1 MKVRNVLSILLLVAV
16 LATACAPAATE
27 VPAATDVPAAAAT
40 DAPAAV
46 ATEAP
51 AAVATEVPVA
61 EGWTF
66 PTEDVTIEI
75 WWHEYGPFTAYM
87 EEMIPKYMELHPNI
101 TVNVTKVS
109 SADLNQKLSAAIAT
123 GTGPDILDQDASYY
137 VQYYEKGV
145 LEPLN
150 LDVWGVDSYD
160 DIINTYL
167 PGGAEAGIFDGKIY
181 ALPYQGN
188 SMSLWISNKLFEA
201 AGLDPV
207 ADAPKTWEDM
217 ISICPQLKIVDG
229 NVTVQKAFDFPYH
242 SARWQLQQF
251 QPITEQFGGELLSAD
266 GKTAGLNSPAAVN
279 ALTLWKRVT
288 DACGDPQTTMNT
300 GSNPNQDFID
310 GRLAMWITGPWATPQ
325 ISASEFVGDQFTVV
339 GLPQVDPANPHTMVY
354 GWEWAVNADRPEI
367 NKQVAWDL
375 IKFVLASPEEWL
387 AKAGFVQPVQ
397 GLLDT
402 ETAKTFP
409 FLEAHMTDV
418 GTATWYIRS
427 ANVNEIS
434 LAVGAAIESVVYDN
448 ADPQTALD
456 AAQAEVENILK

>member
-1 MKVRNVLSILLLVAV
+1 MKGSNLLAVLLLIAV
-16 LATACAPAATE
+16 LVTACAPKTAVVPTEPAVVEQPTVVEKPAATE
-27 VPAATDVPAAAAT
+27 VPV
-40 DAPAAV
+40 
-46 ATEAP
+46 EAS
-51 AAVATEVPVA
+51 
-61 EGWTF
+61 WTF
-66 PTEDVTIEI
+66 PTENVTLEI

-150 LDVWGVDSYD
+150 LDVWGAKSYGD
-160 DIINTYL
+160 VIENYL
-167 PGGAEAGIFDGKIY
+167 PGGADAGIFDGKIY
-181 ALPYQGN
+181 SLPYQGN
-188 SMSLWISNKLFEA
+188 SMSLWISNKLFVA

-207 ADAPKTWEDM
+207 KDAPKTWEDM
-217 ISICPQLKIVDG
+217 INICPKLKIVDG
-229 NVTVQKAFDFPYH
+229 NVTKQKAFDFPYH

-251 QPITEQFGGELLSAD
+251 QPLTEQFGGELLSAD
-266 GKTAGLNSPAAVN
+266 GKTVALNSPAAVS

-325 ISASEFVGDQFTVV
+325 ITASEFVGDQFTVV
-339 GLPQVDPANPHTMVY
+339 GLPQVDPTNPRTMVY

-367 NKQVAWDL
+367 NKQVAWDF

-387 AKAGFVQPVQ
+387 AKAGFVQPVK
-397 GLLDT
+397 GLLET

-409 FLEAHMTDV
+409 FLSVHLKDV
-418 GTATWYIRS
+418 ETATWYIRS
-427 ANVNEIS
+427 GKVNEIS
-434 LAVGAAIESVVYDN
+434 LAVGAAIEAVVYDN
-448 ADPQTALD
+448 VNPQTALD
-456 AAQAEVENILK
+456 AAQAEAENALK

>member
-1 MKVRNVLSILLLVAV
+1 MKGRNLLAMLLLIAV
-16 LATACAPAATE
+16 LITACAPAAPE
-27 VPAATDVPAAAAT
+27 E
-40 DAPAAV
+40 PAAV
-46 ATEAP
+46 EEPTAVEEP
-51 AAVATEVPVA
+51 AAVEEPTAVEEPAAV
-61 EGWTF
+61 GWTF
-66 PTEDVTIEI
+66 PTEDVTLEL

-87 EEMIPKYMELHPNI
+87 EEMIPAYMALHPNV

-109 SADLNQKLSAAIAT
+109 SADLNQKLSAAMAT

-137 VQYYEKGV
+137 VQYYEKGL

-150 LDVWGVDSYD
+150 LDVWGVTSYAEVAD
-160 DIINTYL
+160 KYL
-167 PGGAEAGIFDGKIY
+167 PGGAEAGTFDGAIY

-207 ADAPKTWEDM
+207 ADAPKTWDDM
-217 ISICPQLKIVDG
+217 ISICPKLKIVDG

-266 GKTAGLNSPAAVN
+266 GKTAALNSPAAVD

-310 GRLAMWITGPWATPQ
+310 GNLAMWITGPWATPQ

-354 GWEWAVNADRPEI
+354 GWEWAVNADRPDV
-367 NKQVAWDL
+367 NKQVAWDF
-375 IKFVLASPEEWL
+375 IKYVLASPEEWL
-387 AKAGFVQPVQ
+387 AKAGFVQPVK

-409 FLEAHMTDV
+409 FLAAHMKDV
-418 GTATWYIRS
+418 ETATWYIRS
-427 ANVNEIS
+427 PYVNEIS
-434 LAVGAAIESVVYDN
+434 LAVGAAIERVVYDN
-448 ADPQTALD
+448 ADPQASLD
-456 AAQAEVENILK
+456 TAQAEIENVLK

>member
-1 MKVRNVLSILLLVAV
+1 MKGSNLLAVLLLIAV
-16 LATACAPAATE
+16 LVTACAPKTAVVPTEPAVVEQPTVVEKPAATE
-27 VPAATDVPAAAAT
+27 VPV
-40 DAPAAV
+40 
-46 ATEAP
+46 EAS
-51 AAVATEVPVA
+51 
-61 EGWTF
+61 WTF
-66 PTEDVTIEI
+66 PTENVTLEI

-150 LDVWGVDSYD
+150 LDVWGAKSYD
-160 DIINTYL
+160 DVIENYL
-167 PGGAEAGIFDGKIY
+167 PGGADAGIFDGKIY
-181 ALPYQGN
+181 SLPYQGN
-188 SMSLWISNKLFEA
+188 SMSLWISNKLFVA

-207 ADAPKTWEDM
+207 KDAPKTWEDM
-217 ISICPQLKIVDG
+217 INICPKLKIVDG
-229 NVTVQKAFDFPYH
+229 NVTKQKAFDFPYH

-251 QPITEQFGGELLSAD
+251 QPLTEQFGGELLSAD
-266 GKTAGLNSPAAVN
+266 GKTVELNSPAAVN

-325 ISASEFVGDQFTVV
+325 ITASEFVGDQFTVV
-339 GLPQVDPANPHTMVY
+339 GLPQVDPTNPRTMVY

-367 NKQVAWDL
+367 NKQVAWDF

-387 AKAGFVQPVQ
+387 AKAGFVQPVK
-397 GLLDT
+397 GLLET

-409 FLEAHMTDV
+409 FLSVHLKDV
-418 GTATWYIRS
+418 ETATWYIRS
-427 ANVNEIS
+427 GKVNEIS
-434 LAVGAAIESVVYDN
+434 LAVGAAIEAVVYDN
-448 ADPQTALD
+448 VDPQTALD
-456 AAQAEVENILK
+456 AAQTEAENALK

>member
-1 MKVRNVLSILLLVAV
+1 MNKNSKLMMGFMSLLMVFSML
-16 LATACAPAATE
+16 LTACAPEKQETQAQENELATATE
-27 VPAATDVPAAAAT
+27 PPAAA
-40 DAPAAV
+40 P
-46 ATEAP
+46 EAP
-51 AAVATEVPVA
+51 AVAA
-61 EGWTF
+61 DWTF
-66 PTEDVTIEI
+66 PTEDVTLEI

-87 EEMIPKYMELHPNI
+87 EEMIPAYMALHPNV

-109 SADLNQKLSAAIAT
+109 SADLNQKLSAAMAT

-137 VQYYEKGV
+137 VQYYEKGL

-150 LDVWGVDSYD
+150 LDVWGATSYAEVAD
-160 DIINTYL
+160 KYL
-167 PGGAEAGIFDGKIY
+167 PGGAEAGTFDGEIY

-217 ISICPQLKIVDG
+217 ISICPKLKIVDG

-251 QPITEQFGGELLSAD
+251 QPITEQFGGELLNAD
-266 GKTAGLNSPAAVN
+266 GKTAALNSPAAVK

-288 DACGDPQTTMNT
+288 DACGDPKTTMNT

-310 GRLAMWITGPWATPQ
+310 GNVAMWITGPWATPQ

-339 GLPQVDPANPHTMVY
+339 GLPQVNPANPHTMVY
-354 GWEWAVNADRPEI
+354 GWEWAVNADRPDV
-367 NKQVAWDL
+367 NKQVAWDF
-375 IKFVLASPEEWL
+375 IKYVLASPEEWL
-387 AKAGFVQPVQ
+387 AKAGFVQPVK

-409 FLEAHMTDV
+409 FLAAHMKDV
-418 GTATWYIRS
+418 ETATWYIRS
-427 ANVNEIS
+427 PYVNEIS
-434 LAVGAAIESVVYDN
+434 LAVGAAIEKVVYDN
-448 ADPQTALD
+448 ADPQTSLD
-456 AAQAEVENILK
+456 TAQAEVEKVLK

>member
-1 MKVRNVLSILLLVAV
+1 MKGRNLLAVLLLIAV
-16 LATACAPAATE
+16 LFTACAPKTSEVPTEPAVVEKPTVVDKPAATE
-27 VPAATDVPAAAAT
+27 VPVKA
-40 DAPAAV
+40 
-46 ATEAP
+46 
-51 AAVATEVPVA
+51 
-61 EGWTF
+61 GWTF
-66 PTEDVTIEI
+66 PTENVTIEI

-87 EEMIPKYMELHPNI
+87 EEMIPKYMGLHPNV

-150 LDVWGVDSYD
+150 LDVWGAKSYD
-160 DIINTYL
+160 DVIEKYL
-167 PGGAEAGIFDGKIY
+167 PGGADAGIFDGKIY
-181 ALPYQGN
+181 SLPYQGN
-188 SMSLWISNKLFEA
+188 SMSLWISNKLFVA

-207 ADAPKTWEDM
+207 KDAPKTWEDM
-217 ISICPQLKIVDG
+217 ITICPKLKIVDG
-229 NVTVQKAFDFPYH
+229 NVTKQKAFDFPYH

-251 QPITEQFGGELLSAD
+251 QPLTEQFGGELLSAD
-266 GKTAGLNSPAAVN
+266 GKTAALNSPAAVN

-325 ISASEFVGDQFTVV
+325 ITASEFIGDQFTVV
-339 GLPQVDPANPHTMVY
+339 GLPQVDPTNPHTMVY
-354 GWEWAVNADRPEI
+354 GWEWAVNANRPEI
-367 NKQVAWDL
+367 NKQVAWDF

-387 AKAGFVQPVQ
+387 AKAGFVQPVK
-397 GLLDT
+397 GLLET

-409 FLEAHMTDV
+409 FLSVHLKDV
-418 GTATWYIRS
+418 ETATWYIRS
-427 ANVNEIS
+427 GKVNEIS
-434 LAVGAAIESVVYDN
+434 LAVGAAIESVIYDN

-456 AAQAEVENILK
+456 AAQAEAEKALK